1 MSLEREKAYMTLP
14 QTTRYAHISLDNILS
29 GPSLPPVIE
38 GSVTGTRTH
47 LTDQPYRYCSQ
58 EKLSHLADLLI
69 AFTQKHAALY
79 EADRQS
85 LYTRFAIPK
94 KTGGLRWINKPSE
107 PMSLALIELRAIF
120 EFALP
125 YGYHTSAFA
134 YVKGRQTLDAL
145 KKHKAAESK
154 WFLKLD
160 LHDFFDSTTKEFV
173 LSMLSHIVPFN
184 LICEEP
190 TWKKALEDSIDLA
203 FLNGGLPQGSELSP
217 MLTNIIMIPF
227 DFELTRAL
235 EKFGREVYTYTR
247 YADDLVISCRTGF
260 NPRVIKETIRNVFE
274 ILDAPYTFK
283 EEKTKYGSS
292 SGNNWMLG
300 LILNKDNDITIG
312 HKNKKQFR
320 AMCCSFIGDCA
331 RNNPWPLED
340 VQHLAGLLSYYDNIE
355 PQYFSS
361 LISKIN
367 EKNHVDFRKMLRS
380 ALKGGLS

>member
-1 MSLEREKAYMTLP
+1 
-14 QTTRYAHISLDNILS
+14 
-29 GPSLPPVIE
+29 
-38 GSVTGTRTH
+38 
-47 LTDQPYRYCSQ
+47 
-58 EKLSHLADLLI
+58 
-69 AFTQKHAALY
+69 
-79 EADRQS
+79 
-85 LYTRFAIPK
+85 
-94 KTGGLRWINKPSE
+94 
-107 PMSLALIELRAIF
+107 
-120 EFALP
+120 
-125 YGYHTSAFA
+125 
-134 YVKGRQTLDAL
+134 
-145 KKHKAAESK
+145 
-154 WFLKLD
+154 
-160 LHDFFDSTTKEFV
+160 
-173 LSMLSHIVPFN
+173 MLSHIVPFN

-235 EKFGREVYTYTR
+235 EKFGRKVYTYTR
-247 YADDLVISCRTGF
+247 YADDLVISRRTGF
-260 NPRVIKETIRNVFE
+260 NPRVIKETIRSVFE